1 MKCIGFEIVVLNML
15 GGVSGYFY
23 VLFSFVFWGFLVSL
37 LLLIIFIVW
46 LMIVFFFGWFGS
58 CGFFVFFWGWV
69 IWWVLFFFFK
79 LKDVLIR
86 EFFN

>member
-23 VLFSFVFWGFLVSL
+23 VFSFVFWGFLVSL